1 MLPKKHIVTL
11 SDVQCYLWLLEKMH
25 WKVSVKQV
33 LCFMQRIWQVQQRR
47 MLYLSL
53 PIDSDTAYCIRY
65 GNIMG
70 FSLPNFLVY
79 GQDPRKNSGK
89 YGSKETC
96 IFLYFTH
103 CDVSCLLT
111 QKRTHFCT
119 RIIVLKIT
127 ILREM
132 FS

>member
-1 MLPKKHIVTL
+1 MAARKNALEGFSKASSVFHAKNLASATKKNVVPKFTNRLRH
-11 SDVQCYLWLLEKMH
+11 
-25 WKVSVKQV
+25 
-33 LCFMQRIWQVQQRR
+33 
-47 MLYLSL
+47 
-53 PIDSDTAYCIRY
+53 CIRY

-96 IFLYFTH
+96 IFLYFNH

-119 RIIVLKIT
+119 RIIVLKIA